1 MVNSFFLFYFFYVL
15 QAAARG
21 DVDRIAWC
29 MAHKGEVNWS
39 DPEEG
44 GGRTSLHA
52 ACEAD
57 RRRAAVVLL
66 LNGANMCDLTLL

>member
-1 MVNSFFLFYFFYVL
+1 MIENRFSRAGGAACFCVSLS

-21 DVDRIAWC
+21 DVERIVWC
-29 MAHKGEVNWS
+29 IAHKGEVNWS

-44 GGRTSLHA
+44 GRRTSLHA

-66 LNGANMCDLTLL
+66 LNGANM